1 MMKSLSAMTHR
12 ADLSRE
18 FFQNYYEET
27 HAPLAIQL
35 FPFSRY
41 VRNHLLD
48 APDIGFDTI
57 SEFWAKDIAAVA
69 ALMDG
74 PIGKISDQDEKRF
87 MDQATIAIA
96 GAEEHVLS
104 SGADCTERFAVLLQ
118 WSGERQ
124 ASVLEWARQIAA
136 RSAGV
141 SIDFTRTWQRP
152 VFPARAVLWT
162 PDPASLGDLPAGSS
176 ARVLRVRRC
185 ETPAEELA
193 AAYGRRHC

>member
-57 SEFWAKDIAAVA
+57 SEFWAEDITAVA

-74 PIGKISDQDEKRF
+74 PVGEISDKDEKRF
-87 MDQATIAIA
+87 MDQSRIAIA

-104 SGADCTERFAVLLQ
+104 SGPAGNERFAVLVD
-118 WSGERQ
+118 WSGERKVC
-124 ASVLEWARQIAA
+124 VLEWARHVAA
-136 RSAGV
+136 RAAGV
-141 SIDFTRTWQRP
+141 SIDFTRAWQRP

-162 PDPASLGDLPAGSS
+162 PDSASLGDIPAELS
-176 ARVLRVRRC
+176 AQVVRVRRC
-185 ETPAEELA
+185 ETPPEVLA
-193 AAYGRRHC
+193 AACGRHPG